1 MCKGVETVVR
11 IIQQNVNDD
20 NDPEYAVFINNEI
33 SRAVLM
39 KC

>member
-11 IIQQNVNDD
+11 IIQQNVNED

-33 SRAVLM
+33 LRAVM
-39 KC
+39 K

>member
-11 IIQQNVNDD
+11 IIQQNVNED

-33 SRAVLM
+33 YRAVM
-39 KC
+39 I

>member
-20 NDPEYAVFINNEI
+20 NDPEYVVFINNEI
-33 SRAVLM
+33 SRAMM

>member
-11 IIQQNVNDD
+11 IIQQSVNED

-33 SRAVLM
+33 HRAVKM
-39 KC
+39 